1 MRVFVYEYFMRVSYM
16 NVMRMYSYMNFLYV
30 PSRIRFTWFR
40 TRAKDVQEV
49 PIRSE
54 MKPATFRQHSK
65 AEQLGKKEEEMTVAY

>member
-16 NVMRMYSYMNFLYV
+16 NVMRIYSYMNSLYV

-40 TRAKDVQEV
+40 KRAKDVQEI

-54 MKPATFRQHSK
+54 MKPATFREHTK
-65 AEQLGKKEEEMTVAY
+65 AEQLGKIKKKK